1 MVRDEV
7 IRLRENAGFTQAQLG
22 EQLGISAVHVRKI
35 EKGTRNPS
43 KDLTERY
50 VTFFGLPA
58 DEIFPDIY
66 EKLIDTKRITPK
78 HSPTQ
83 REEVAR

>member
-1 MVRDEV
+1 MVRNEV
-7 IRLRENAGFTQAQLG
+7 ISLRENAGFTQAQLG

-66 EKLIDTKRITPK
+66 EKSIDTKRITPK
-78 HSPTQ
+78 HNPAQ
-83 REEVAR
+83 REEAVK

>member
-1 MVRDEV
+1 MVRNEV
-7 IRLRENAGFTQAQLG
+7 ISLRENAGLTQAQLG

-50 VTFFGLPA
+50 VTLFGLPA

-66 EKLIDTKRITPK
+66 EKLIDTKRITSKQDPA
-78 HSPTQ
+78 Q

>member
-1 MVRDEV
+1 MVRNEV
-7 IRLRENAGFTQAQLG
+7 ISLRENAGFTQAQLG

-78 HSPTQ
+78 HNSAQ
-83 REEVAR
+83 REEAVK

>member
-7 IRLRENAGFTQAQLG
+7 ISLRENAGFTQAQLG

-66 EKLIDTKRITPK
+66 EKLIDTKRITSK
-78 HSPTQ
+78 HNPAQ
-83 REEVAR
+83 REEAVK

>member
-7 IRLRENAGFTQAQLG
+7 INLRENAGFTQTQLG
-22 EQLGISAVHVRKI
+22 DKLGISAVHVRKI

-50 VTFFGLPA
+50 VALFGLPA
-58 DEIFPDIY
+58 DKIFPDIY
-66 EKLIDTKRITPK
+66 EKLIDTKRIMSK
-78 HSPTQ
+78 HIPAQ
-83 REEVAR
+83 REEASR